1 MSIEAVLNKI
11 IERNQLIGTLAL
23 ESVQCY
29 NDHYD
34 MAALACLFILVEQTI
49 KFRLNVIEGNY
60 HRLLK
65 LAKEEKA
72 ITDDDFILLNFL
84 RELRN
89 KMFHENHYAW
99 SFEVRGIQHFFSEDN
114 TKRLLFSEYAEPCF
128 QIVIRLLEES

>member
-1 MSIEAVLNKI
+1 MAMEDILNKI
-11 IERNQLIGTLAL
+11 IERNQLIGTLAV

-34 MAALACLFILVEQTI
+34 MAALACLFILVEQTV

-60 HRLLK
+60 NSLLE

-72 ITDDDFILLNFL
+72 ITADDLTLLNFL

-89 KMFHENHYAW
+89 KMFHEKHYAW

-128 QIVIRLLEES
+128 QIVIRLLDGS

>member
-1 MSIEAVLNKI
+1 MENILNKI

-29 NDHYD
+29 NAHYD
-34 MAALACLFILVEQTI
+34 TAALACLFILVEQTV
-49 KFRLNVIEGNY
+49 KFRLDVTEGNY
-60 HRLLK
+60 NILLK
-65 LAKEEKA
+65 SAKEEKA
-72 ITDDDFILLNFL
+72 ITDDDFTLLNFL

-89 KMFHENHYAW
+89 KMFHENYYTW

-114 TKRLLFSEYAEPCF
+114 TKKLLFSEYAEPCF